1 MTKCLTI
8 GLFWHSPNSDNLGV
22 GALTLANIEL
32 LTKAADKVGFKLN
45 FIIFGYQDN
54 REIYVKGDNIETVAL
69 NGKLVAIPFTG
80 LGKSL
85 KRCDIVFDIG
95 GGDSFASIYGW
106 KRITYFLL
114 SKWRTIM
121 NGRPLVLS
129 PQTIGPFTP
138 GFMTWFAGF
147 TVKRA
152 YLTFARDKLSLSHLL
167 DDLKVAEKKSRL
179 TTDVA
184 FALPFEKKDF
194 GPSDRPRVGINISG
208 LLINGGYTGK
218 NEFGLTLD
226 YRALIERSIEYFQ
239 EKGAEVHLV
248 SHVIAEHIVEDDY
261 RASEKLVE
269 KYPDVILAPSFFDP
283 IEAKSY
289 ISGLDFFTGARM
301 HACIAAASSG
311 VPVVPMAYSRKFQGL
326 FGAFGYDHTL
336 ECKELDTDAA
346 FDYLTSKYENI
357 DELRVD
363 VANLYAKASEKLEI
377 YKSEASDLMLKVS

>member
-32 LTKAADKVGFKLN
+32 LTKAADKVGFKLS

-194 GPSDRPRVGINISG
+194 GPSERPRVGINISG

-289 ISGLDFFTGARM
+289 IAGLDFFTGARM